1 MTPNVA
7 GILPGCRSAAGP
19 LATLPALR
27 RLSGMAVRG
36 AARGILAFAFT
47 GTGFAAPA
55 PPRVLLETCPSSAR
69 VTGRSVAVAPGADL
83 QAALDAAR
91 PGDELVLEAGQ
102 RYTGNFILPRKTGAG
117 WITLRSSAMD
127 RLPAEGVRVGLK
139 DPGAMPKLISPNDRP
154 ALAAAPGAGF
164 YRVVG
169 LEVAPAEGVA
179 YSFGLVAL
187 GGDQTNVSQSPHNL
201 IFDRVYVH
209 GLPHAALKRGF
220 ALNSAS
226 TVIANSYIADCHVA
240 GQDAQAIGGWNG
252 PGPYKIVNNYLEGS
266 GENVMFGGA
275 DPLVP
280 DLVPADIEIRGN
292 HFYKPLAWRQ
302 GDPSFAGERWTVKNL
317 LELKNARRVWIEGNV
332 LEYSWVHGQVGF
344 AVLLTPRNQGGK
356 APWCTVEDVTFVNNI
371 VRHCSSGM
379 GIAGED
385 DNHRSQ
391 PTKRLL
397 IRNNLLEDINP
408 TRFGGDGRLLQIT
421 TPQRPIAE
429 LVIERNTMLHSGRG
443 NTFICLAGKAN
454 VVQGFVFR
462 GNIVTRGQ
470 YGIHGSRA
478 MGRAGLET
486 YCDGFEMT
494 GNLIIGTG
502 NAQAWPEGNSVATTL
517 EAVCFENPA
526 AGDYRLK
533 PDSPFRSLS
542 PVGADMDMLTAATA
556 GAISG
561 VWKKG
566 KL

>member
-1 MTPNVA
+1 MMPNVA
-7 GILPGCRSAAGP
+7 AVPPGSLTSGKHF
-19 LATLPALR
+19 PALCAFS
-27 RLSGMAVRG
+27 RLGLYGAVWG
-36 AARGILAFAFT
+36 TLAFTA
-47 GTGFAAPA
+47 FAAPA
-55 PPRVLLETCPSSAR
+55 PPRVLLETYPSSAR
-69 VTGRSVAVAPGADL
+69 VPGRSLAVAPTTDL
-83 QAALDAAR
+83 QAVLDTAR
-91 PGDELVLEAGQ
+91 PGDDIVLEAGQ

-127 RLPAEGVRVGLK
+127 RLPVEGVRVR
-139 DPGAMPKLISPNDRP
+139 PAQAGAMPKLISPNDRP

-164 YRVVG
+164 YRMVG
-169 LEVAPAEGVA
+169 LEIAPAEGVE
-179 YSFGLVAL
+179 YSIGLVTL
-187 GGDQTNVSQSPHNL
+187 GGDQTNLAQSSHDL

-209 GLPHAALKRGF
+209 GLPRAALKRGF

-226 TVIANSYIADCHVA
+226 TVIANSHIADCHVA

-266 GENVMFGGA
+266 GENMMFGGA

-280 DLVPADIEIRGN
+280 DLVPADIEIRAN

-302 GDPSFAGERWTVKNL
+302 GEPSFGGERWTVKNL

-332 LEYSWVHGQVGF
+332 LEYCWAHGQVGF
-344 AVLLTPRNQGGK
+344 AVVLTPRNQGGK

-371 VRHCSSGM
+371 VRHCSSGI
-379 GIAGED
+379 GILGED

-391 PTKRLL
+391 TTKRLL

-429 LVIERNTMLHSGRG
+429 LVIERNTMLHGGRG
-443 NTFICLAGKAN
+443 NTFLCLDGKAR
-454 VVQGFVFR
+454 VIQGFVFR
-462 GNIVTRGQ
+462 GNIVTHGQ

-494 GNLIIGTG
+494 RNLIIGPGNSQPWPDG
-502 NAQAWPEGNSVATTL
+502 NAVATAL
-517 EAVCFENPA
+517 QAVCFENPA
-526 AGDYRLK
+526 AGNYRLK
-533 PDSPFRSLS
+533 PESPFHSIS
-542 PVGADMDMLTAATA
+542 PAGADMDTLATATA

-561 VWKKG
+561 VWRKSKP
-566 KL
+566 